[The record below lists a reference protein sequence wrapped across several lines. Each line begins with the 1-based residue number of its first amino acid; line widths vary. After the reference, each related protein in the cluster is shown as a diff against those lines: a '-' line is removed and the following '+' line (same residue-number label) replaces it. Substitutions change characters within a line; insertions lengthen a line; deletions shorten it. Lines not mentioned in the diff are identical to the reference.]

1 MARIELSKCYMG
13 KNMAEINENRWG
25 IRDNVSNPI
34 RRVPHESH
42 DIVHTKRII
51 WCELTLYATYHM
63 SHIIWGLYIYNRN
76 LIFLSETDEFQ
87 IW

>member
-34 RRVPHESH
+34 RRVSHESH
-42 DIVHTKRII
+42 DMVHTNKII
-51 WCELTLYATYHM
+51 WCELTLYATYRM
-63 SHIIWGLYIYNRN
+63 SHIIWGLYI
-76 LIFLSETDEFQ
+76 
-87 IW
+87 